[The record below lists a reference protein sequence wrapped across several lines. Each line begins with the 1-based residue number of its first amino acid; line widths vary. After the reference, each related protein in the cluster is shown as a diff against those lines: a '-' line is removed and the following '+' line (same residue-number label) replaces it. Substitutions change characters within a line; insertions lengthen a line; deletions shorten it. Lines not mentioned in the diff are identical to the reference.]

1 MPLLPHCPEE
11 RQRFNITFHEK
22 ALSSQGLP
30 FKITKLQQKEN
41 LRSRLPVPVTL
52 TVKELMKMGC
62 IERTPSFASSLRAM
76 MAGILSRIGRGSGTD
91 GIDDWFL
98 RASELRAILSAHME
112 CQTSRLQ

>member
-30 FKITKLQQKEN
+30 FKFTKLQQKEN
-41 LRSRLPVPVTL
+41 LWSRLPVPVTL

-62 IERTPSFASSLRAM
+62 IERTPSFARAVM
-76 MAGILSRIGRGSGTD
+76 DHQPYRQRFWN
-91 GIDDWFL
+91 DDCFL
-98 RASELRAILSAHME
+98 RASELREILSAHME